1 MSSQLVPLSQL
12 LPPTANPRKRI
23 DPAGIEGLAQSIKT
37 DGVLQNLVVT
47 CLKGDRFRV
56 VTGERRYR
64 ALALLASRGEIAA
77 DYRVPVEVRHGLK
90 PADARRIAL
99 VENVQREA
107 LDAID
112 EADGFAALLQK
123 GATLDDVAAQTG
135 LSTTTVKRRLAL
147 AGCAPRPSRRFA
159 MAPSGLAS
167 PRR

>member
-1 MSSQLVPLSQL
+1 MSTQLVPLSQL
-12 LPPTANPRKRI
+12 LPPTSNPRMRI
-23 DPAGIEGLAQSIKT
+23 DPAGIEGLARSIRT
-37 DGVLQNLVVT
+37 DGVLQNLVVK

-64 ALALLASRGEIAA
+64 ALKLLE
-77 DYRVPVEVRHGLK
+77 VEVRHGLK
-90 PADARRIAL
+90 PAEAQRIAL

-147 AGCAPRPSRRFA
+147 AGLCAEAKRAGARRRHRA
-159 MAPSGLAS
+159 RY
-167 PRR
+167 RRGADARHP

>member
-1 MSSQLVPLSQL
+1 M
-12 LPPTANPRKRI
+12 
-23 DPAGIEGLAQSIKT
+23 
-37 DGVLQNLVVT
+37 
-47 CLKGDRFRV
+47 
-56 VTGERRYR
+56 
-64 ALALLASRGEIAA
+64 
-77 DYRVPVEVRHGLK
+77 PVEVRHGLSTT
-90 PADARRIAL
+90 DARRIAL